1 MRVRVE
7 SSSSSSRAVQQSVP
21 GKKRRIARHLA
32 VGFPG
37 REKSCCC
44 CCCCCPSDSL
54 TQVGAFLSEGVL
66 IGQSFVESS
75 EKELVFPG
83 CFLAW
88 SHRPR
93 PQ

>member
-1 MRVRVE
+1 M
-7 SSSSSSRAVQQSVP
+7 QQSFP
-21 GKKRRIARHLA
+21 GKERRIARHLA

-37 REKSCCC
+37 REKSCFCC
-44 CCCCCPSDSL
+44 YCSSDSL

>member
-32 VGFPG
+32 VGFPV

-44 CCCCCPSDSL
+44 SSSSDSL

>member
-7 SSSSSSRAVQQSVP
+7 SSSSSSSRAVQQSVP

-32 VGFPG
+32 VGFPV
-37 REKSCCC
+37 REKSCCS
-44 CCCCCPSDSL
+44 SDSL

>member
-7 SSSSSSRAVQQSVP
+7 SSSSSSSRAVQQSVP

-32 VGFPG
+32 VGFPV
-37 REKSCCC
+37 REKSSCCC
-44 CCCCCPSDSL
+44 CSSSDSL